1 MNGSGELANDSNG
14 TASVPEADWVE
25 VIPAELKATLVSLI
39 GLGLVLG
46 NVFVVVVILRSA
58 ALRNYTGYLTVSLAC
73 ADMLPGLLVIPFS
86 VRPAWTGHW
95 TYGQTLCM
103 LTAFFSCVSALAST
117 FSLVA
122 LAVNRYIL
130 IVHAMKYQ
138 SIIGTK
144 LCVAMIGAAWIL
156 PVLSFSTKIFEHKRY
171 HFLRNAAHCTFDFAG
186 PIDLACGIAFVAVL
200 VLVVSVLHCKVY
212 AVARRHLKNIY
223 HYNPHATEDKSTIDD
238 SHASLPAF
246 DYLTSSRL
254 CHITTSPDEV
264 LLFINNLDT
273 GKAHGC
279 GTLDSSL
286 SCNYGDVIWHGT
298 TSEEAQLIERIQ
310 YHCALVV
317 SGATKGSSYLS
328 TRHELGVPRLNA
340 DVVPP
345 EALQG
350 AKTTAAITFAF
361 CLTWVPYCALAVWQ
375 HMLEYPTH
383 PDVEFALLWLFPCHG
398 IVNVFIYSGLNRA
411 FREQAKK
418 LLVSLCT
425 SVLQCLNEATGPRR
439 EDAITS
445 PSPQARSVITGSSA
459 RTVDTT
465 PTQTKED
472 IPMKELD
479 IVRQLDI
486 ISEFGPHQTGL

>member
-14 TASVPEADWVE
+14 TASVPLADWVE
-25 VIPAELKATLVSLI
+25 VLPAELKATLVSLI

-171 HFLRNAAHCTFDFAG
+171 HFLPNAAHCTFDFAG

-223 HYNPHATEDKSTIDD
+223 HYNPHATEDK
-238 SHASLPAF
+238 
-246 DYLTSSRL
+246 
-254 CHITTSPDEV
+254 
-264 LLFINNLDT
+264 
-273 GKAHGC
+273 
-279 GTLDSSL
+279 
-286 SCNYGDVIWHGT
+286 
-298 TSEEAQLIERIQ
+298 
-310 YHCALVV
+310 
-317 SGATKGSSYLS
+317 
-328 TRHELGVPRLNA
+328 
-340 DVVPP
+340 
-345 EALQG
+345 G

-361 CLTWVPYCALAVWQ
+361 CLTWVPYCVLAVWQ

-418 LLVSLCT
+418 LLASLCT

-445 PSPQARSVITGSSA
+445 PSPQARSGITGSSA

-472 IPMKELD
+472 ILMKELD
-479 IVRQLDI
+479 IVRELDI